1 MVTIPTK
8 QSEEYE
14 LLLEALRTRIN
25 VLNASVFLLKNN
37 MTTNDI
43 KSIEYI
49 NRINLELERIRR
61 LLNQTPE
68 HLIAMKTKEIRSAD
82 I

>member
-1 MVTIPTK
+1 MVTMSPN

-37 MTTNDI
+37 MTDRDL
-43 KSIEYI
+43 KSMEYI

-68 HLIAMKTKEIRSAD
+68 HLIAMKTKDIKSAD